1 MSEEET
7 EPKQDP
13 LLNEEAPVAK
23 KKAVRKKAVK
33 KAPVDDQEV
42 APAFEGRMEFSPDEA
57 MPQGKEAKEAQGS
70 AQTDSAGPEINSN
83 NSNNSNNPDQS
94 APANGHKGKG
104 PQGNQQNQGQ
114 HNNNRNNR
122 NNRNKDSNNSNNR
135 NNRFN
140 KQRPQNKKPQKKG
153 GSRWQNRKSRNDE
166 AELVEFEDLLNYE
179 PLATMESIEGLITQ
193 LEVSA
198 TLFDYDAIYEMDL
211 NQLRE
216 ALAGH
221 SIDLN
226 GSNNRIAILQALMN
240 RAFEAKETLI
250 SEGILDIPE
259 KGQGGFLVYQLDSY
273 RIKQSN
279 TFIPQV
285 FIEHYG
291 LQKGHIIKAQLH
303 TKLETT
309 TCSFAIKILSVMG
322 EDPSKI
328 ADSVPFTERVP
339 YYPLDRILLESD
351 IVPDKDNLPMRV
363 VDCLTPIGFGQRGLI
378 VAPPRTGKTV
388 LMQGIANS
396 IQLNYPE
403 AHLIV
408 LLIDER
414 PEEVT
419 DFKRKVEGEVISS
432 TFDENAESH
441 VHAAEVVIE
450 KARRMVEMG
459 QDVIILLDSI
469 TRLARAYNTV
479 MPSSG
484 KILSGGVEANALQLP
499 KRFFGSARNIEEGGS
514 LTIIATALVETGSK
528 MDEVI
533 FEEFKGTG
541 NMELHLDR
549 ALSEKRIFPA
559 LSMDKSGTRKEELL
573 YHPDEI
579 QKIYSLRRAMKGI
592 PSEDAMEMLI
602 QRIKKTSTN
611 VEFLMSVAR

>member
-1 MSEEET
+1 MSEEEL
-7 EPKQDP
+7 E
-13 LLNEEAPVAK
+13 LNTSPESSDSGETPATPK
-23 KKAVRKKAVK
+23 KKATRKKVVK
-33 KAPVDDQEV
+33 KEAEESASVNAEADAV
-42 APAFEGRMEFSPDEA
+42 VLNGRMEFSPDDEDESSATQGGASEPIDSPSTDEA
-57 MPQGKEAKEAQGS
+57 SEKSEGRA
-70 AQTDSAGPEINSN
+70 N
-83 NSNNSNNPDQS
+83 N
-94 APANGHKGKG
+94 KGR
-104 PQGNQQNQGQ
+104 NQQSRGNRNRSKEQ
-114 HNNNRNNR
+114 NSKNNRHKQQR
-122 NNRNKDSNNSNNR
+122 NGNK
-135 NNRFN
+135 
-140 KQRPQNKKPQKKG
+140 RPAKKG
-153 GSRWQNRKSRNDE
+153 GARWQNRKQRNSDE
-166 AELVEFEDLLNYE
+166 SDLIEFEELLQYE
-179 PLATMESIEGLITQ
+179 PLQSFESIQALQ
-193 LEVSA
+193 ASLETSGSD
-198 TLFDYDAIYEMDL
+198 FDFDALYAKDL
-211 NQLRE
+211 NALRE
-216 ALAGH
+216 ALSEGGLEIVGH
-221 SIDLN
+221 ANRYSIIQGFVD
-226 GSNNRIAILQALMN
+226 
-240 RAFEAKETLI
+240 RAFEAKQSIITT
-250 SEGILDIPE
+250 GVLDLLE
-259 KGQGGFLVYQLDSY
+259 DDQGGFLVYQSDSY
-273 RIKQSN
+273 RIKRLSAYVPQA
-279 TFIPQV
+279 FIN
-285 FIEHYG
+285 HYG
-291 LQKGHIIKAQLH
+291 LQKGHILKVQLH
-303 TKLETT
+303 AKLETT
-309 TCSFAIKILSVMG
+309 TCNFVVQVISVMG
-322 EDPSKI
+322 EQPEKI
-328 ADSVPFTERVP
+328 SEWVPFTEGVP

-396 IQLNYPE
+396 IQINYPE

-450 KARRMVEMG
+450 KARRMVEVG
-459 QDVIILLDSI
+459 KDVVILLDSI
-469 TRLARAYNTV
+469 TRLARAYNTC

-559 LSMDKSGTRKEELL
+559 ISMDKSGTRKEELL

-592 PSEDAMEMLI
+592 PTEDAMEMLI

-611 VEFLMSVAR
+611 IEFLMSVAR

>member
-1 MSEEET
+1 MSEEEL
-7 EPKQDP
+7 E
-13 LLNEEAPVAK
+13 LNTSPESSDSGETPATPK
-23 KKAVRKKAVK
+23 KKATRKKVVK
-33 KAPVDDQEV
+33 KEAEESASENAEADAVV
-42 APAFEGRMEFSPDEA
+42 LNGRMEFSPDDEDESSATQGGASEPIDSPSADEA
-57 MPQGKEAKEAQGS
+57 SEKSEGRA
-70 AQTDSAGPEINSN
+70 N
-83 NSNNSNNPDQS
+83 N
-94 APANGHKGKG
+94 KGR
-104 PQGNQQNQGQ
+104 NQQSRG
-114 HNNNRNNR
+114 NR
-122 NNRNKDSNNSNNR
+122 NRNKEQNSKNNR
-135 NNRFN
+135 HKQQRNGN
-140 KQRPQNKKPQKKG
+140 KRPAKKG
-153 GSRWQNRKSRNDE
+153 GARWQNRKQRNSDE
-166 AELVEFEDLLNYE
+166 SDLIEFEELLQYE
-179 PLATMESIEGLITQ
+179 PLQSFESIQALQ
-193 LEVSA
+193 ASLETSGSD
-198 TLFDYDAIYEMDL
+198 FDFDALYAKDL
-211 NQLRE
+211 NALRE
-216 ALAGH
+216 ALSEGGLEIVGH
-221 SIDLN
+221 ANRYSIIQGFVD
-226 GSNNRIAILQALMN
+226 
-240 RAFEAKETLI
+240 RAFEAKQSIITT
-250 SEGILDIPE
+250 GVLDLLE
-259 KGQGGFLVYQLDSY
+259 DDQGGFLVYQSDSY
-273 RIKQSN
+273 RIKRLSAYVPQA
-279 TFIPQV
+279 FIN
-285 FIEHYG
+285 HYG
-291 LQKGHIIKAQLH
+291 LQKGHILKVQLH
-303 TKLETT
+303 AKLETT
-309 TCSFAIKILSVMG
+309 TCNFVVQVISVMG
-322 EDPSKI
+322 EQPEKI
-328 ADSVPFTERVP
+328 SEWVPFTEGVP

-396 IQLNYPE
+396 IQINYPE

-450 KARRMVEMG
+450 KARRMVEVG
-459 QDVIILLDSI
+459 KDVVILLDSI
-469 TRLARAYNTV
+469 TRLARAYNTC

-559 LSMDKSGTRKEELL
+559 ISMDKSGTRKEELL

-592 PSEDAMEMLI
+592 PTEDAMEMLI

-611 VEFLMSVAR
+611 IEFLMSVAR

>member
-1 MSEEET
+1 MSEEDT

-13 LLNEEAPVAK
+13 SLNEEAPVAK

-57 MPQGKEAKEAQGS
+57 VPQEKEAKEAQGS
-70 AQTDSAGPEINSN
+70 AQTHSEGPENNSN
-83 NSNNSNNPDQS
+83 NSNNSDQS

-104 PQGNQQNQGQ
+104 SQGNQQNQGQ
-114 HNNNRNNR
+114 HNNNNRNNR
-122 NNRNKDSNNSNNR
+122 NNRNKDSNNR

-193 LEVSA
+193 LEASD
-198 TLFDYDAIYEMDL
+198 TLFDYDAIYAMDL

>member
-1 MSEEET
+1 MSEEEL
-7 EPKQDP
+7 E
-13 LLNEEAPVAK
+13 LNTSPESSDSGETPATPK
-23 KKAVRKKAVK
+23 KKATRKKVVK
-33 KAPVDDQEV
+33 KEAEESASVNAEADAV
-42 APAFEGRMEFSPDEA
+42 VLNGRMEFSPDDEGDSSATQGGASEPIDSPSTDEA
-57 MPQGKEAKEAQGS
+57 SEKSEGRA
-70 AQTDSAGPEINSN
+70 N
-83 NSNNSNNPDQS
+83 N
-94 APANGHKGKG
+94 KGR
-104 PQGNQQNQGQ
+104 NQQSRGNRNRSKEQ
-114 HNNNRNNR
+114 NSKNNRHKQQR
-122 NNRNKDSNNSNNR
+122 NGNK
-135 NNRFN
+135 
-140 KQRPQNKKPQKKG
+140 RPAKKG
-153 GSRWQNRKSRNDE
+153 GARWQNRKQRNSDE
-166 AELVEFEDLLNYE
+166 SDLIEFEELLQYE
-179 PLATMESIEGLITQ
+179 PLQSFESIQALQ
-193 LEVSA
+193 ASLETSGSD
-198 TLFDYDAIYEMDL
+198 FDFDALYAKDL
-211 NQLRE
+211 NALRE
-216 ALAGH
+216 ALSEGGLEIVGH
-221 SIDLN
+221 ANRYSIIQGFVD
-226 GSNNRIAILQALMN
+226 
-240 RAFEAKETLI
+240 RAFEAKQSIITT
-250 SEGILDIPE
+250 GVLDLLE
-259 KGQGGFLVYQLDSY
+259 DDQGGFLVYQSDSY
-273 RIKQSN
+273 RIKRLSAYVPQA
-279 TFIPQV
+279 FIN
-285 FIEHYG
+285 HYG
-291 LQKGHIIKAQLH
+291 LQKGHILKVQLH
-303 TKLETT
+303 AKLETT
-309 TCSFAIKILSVMG
+309 TCNFVVQVISVMG
-322 EDPSKI
+322 EQPEKI
-328 ADSVPFTERVP
+328 SEWVPFTEGVP

-396 IQLNYPE
+396 IQINYPE

-450 KARRMVEMG
+450 KARRMVEVG
-459 QDVIILLDSI
+459 KDVVILLDSI
-469 TRLARAYNTV
+469 TRLARAYNTC

-559 LSMDKSGTRKEELL
+559 ISMDKSGTRKEELL

-592 PSEDAMEMLI
+592 PTEDAMEMLI

-611 VEFLMSVAR
+611 IEFLMSVAR